1 MQTLL
6 TGGSSKSLGLFLG
19 LDCHRFGQLRLHV
32 GLRDGYMEASFLG
45 AAPTPRFPLDMPS
58 RTRCTPLHHLLPSKG
73 KKRDRAV
80 PTPDWR
86 GFAGGDL
93 GSTLVVGSL
102 VAVETV
108 FELMRVSR
116 TCSHGKLSEGLQTN
130 AAGCREPCVDRRDNQ
145 RQKKS
150 GPRMQDKGETC
161 SFQDSGMGR
170 RKRRS
175 KWSCQRWRM
184 CVEADGRDTD
194 RQLHISG
201 GLACGKRCQKPGE
214 ECSCLGC

>member
-1 MQTLL
+1 MSVCAADTW
-6 TGGSSKSLGLFLG
+6 K
-19 LDCHRFGQLRLHV
+19 HRSWGQLQHH
-32 GLRDGYMEASFLG
+32 AFLS
-45 AAPTPRFPLDMPS
+45 TCPREQDVRRYTICCRP
-58 RTRCTPLHHLLPSKG
+58 RG

-161 SFQDSGMGR
+161 SFQDSRMGR